1 MLKELR
7 GKLELNQEE
16 LAIKIGVSRPTI
28 TRAENGRM
36 SVKTA
41 KKLSKFFKVD
51 WKIFFDEKRTKNVR
65 KK

>member
-7 GKLELNQEE
+7 EKLELSQED
-16 LAIKIGVSRPTI
+16 LAEKINVSRPTI

-41 KKLSKFFKVD
+41 KKLSEFFKID
-51 WKIFFDEKRTKNVR
+51 WKNFFDEKRTKNVR